1 MKKLFPLLLSF
12 LLLTGCGIADRN
24 NIMGLLSAPKLS
36 ERENRIITAIND
48 YLGSEIVLKYPKQ
61 GGNISPLHFADLDGD
76 GKDEAVV
83 LYSDVSMG
91 IYVRIAVLNQSREG
105 WQVIYDTEGYGS
117 EIYRIDFEDIT
128 AVPGREI
135 AVSYAFADSREKILS
150 VYFIEEE
157 TLRQEYNITCQ
168 NYAIYDITADGVN
181 DIVLAG
187 INADNHRT
195 RLKILSTHYTPEK
208 LSTLSS
214 RQIDVRNVNV
224 TNIAL
229 TKSRLGARQN
239 IIVDYRDSYNRV
251 YTEAYSFDG
260 RRLTNVLHRDVVQK
274 YWYFGYDLNSRDI
287 DNDGYYETPT
297 IIDDGSGNRANIK
310 QMEWTCFLTE
320 QPQRKYYGVC
330 EADSGVFFPLPD
342 EWQNH
347 ISFDYNDREKS
358 WQVLHADTELLL
370 VEFRIVPSVDSHS
383 DELNSVTVGKGTVQ
397 VQITFDESVTG
408 DQRGY
413 ISSGLTDIR

>member
-1 MKKLFPLLLSF
+1 MKKLFPLILSF
-12 LLLTGCGIADRN
+12 LLLTGCGVADRN

-48 YLGSEIVLKYPKQ
+48 YHGSEIILKYPKQ
-61 GGNISPLHFADLDGD
+61 GENISPLYFADLDGD
-76 GKDEAVV
+76 SNDEAVV
-83 LYSDVSMG
+83 LYSNASLG
-91 IYVRIAVLNQSREG
+91 IYVRIAVLKQSEDG
-105 WQVIYDTEGYGS
+105 WQVVYDTEGYGS
-117 EIYRIDFEDIT
+117 EIYRVDFDDIT
-128 AVPGREI
+128 DAPGREI
-135 AVSYAFADSREKILS
+135 VISYTFADSREKILS
-150 VYFIEEE
+150 VYFIRESV
-157 TLRQEYNITCQ
+157 LRQEYSAACQ
-168 NYAIYDITADGVN
+168 NYAIYDITADGID

-195 RLKILSTHYTPEK
+195 RLRILSTHYTPDR
-208 LSTLSS
+208 LTTLSS
-214 RQIDVRNVNV
+214 RQIDVRNANV

-229 TKSRLGARQN
+229 SKSRMGTEQS
-239 IIVDYRDSYNRV
+239 IILDYRDSYNRV

-260 RRLTNVLHRDVVQK
+260 RQLTNVLHRDVVQK

-287 DNDGYYETPT
+287 DGDGYYETPT

-330 EADSGVFFPLPD
+330 EAGSGVFFPLPD

-347 ISFDYNDREKS
+347 ISFDYNDEDKS
-358 WQVLHADTELLL
+358 WQVLQSDTEQVL
-370 VEFRIVPSVDSHS
+370 VDFRLVPSADGRN
-383 DELNSVTVGKGTVQ
+383 DQLNQITVGKGTVQ
-397 VQITFDESVTG
+397 VQLTFDESVTA

-413 ISSGLTDIR
+413 ISQGLTDIR